1 METTCEIQFA
11 NNPEKVFYSGS
22 LLRGVARLSLPHP
35 KAVRNI
41 YLDING
47 RAVARWDDYGHD
59 NPGTRTGSE
68 IYLDRQLYIEE
79 SERFLQVQT

>member
-1 METTCEIQFA
+1 METTCEIQFV

-35 KAVRNI
+35 KAVRSI

-47 RAVARWDDYGHD
+47 RAVARWDDYD
-59 NPGTRTGSE
+59 QNYPATRTGIE
-68 IYLDRQLYIEE
+68 IYLDRKLHIEE
-79 SERFLQVQT
+79 SEGFFCK